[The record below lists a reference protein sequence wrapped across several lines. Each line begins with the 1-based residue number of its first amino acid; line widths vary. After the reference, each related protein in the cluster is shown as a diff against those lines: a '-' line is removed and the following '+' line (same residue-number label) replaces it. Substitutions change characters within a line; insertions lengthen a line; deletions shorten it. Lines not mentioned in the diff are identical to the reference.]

1 MSTSECGAIGFSH
14 EEVMW
19 PILSLNND
27 LEWCDDKKLIECIK
41 ITLHPK
47 FEMKCIKG
55 KYSMALRFFNEVV
68 ILTAISWR
76 TYSCPL
82 NNMATKTSFCLY
94 LVKCLIV
101 TPKCAVNAT
110 SSFQQFPRS
119 LKCLWSKLFLLFPL
133 GLSLYIIIARWKNKF
148 LEK

>member
-1 MSTSECGAIGFSH
+1 MYVNIR
-14 EEVMW
+14 V
-19 PILSLNND
+19 
-27 LEWCDDKKLIECIK
+27 WCNRLLAGRGHVTNTFFKQWFGIVWWQK
-41 ITLHPK
+41 IDRVHKNYLTP
-47 FEMKCIKG
+47 EIWG

-68 ILTAISWR
+68 ILTAICWR
-76 TYSCPL
+76 AYSCPL
-82 NNMATKTSFCLY
+82 NNMAMLTKTNFCLY